1 MAASVAALSGI
12 RILWRGFRR
21 LPCSHRHRDA
31 HVAQRL
37 LDAAAS
43 EPKELLEQL
52 DTTNEGLTSEAAAT
66 RLSTLG
72 PNLVAHLLICKGA
85 VEEVFAVCT
94 DYAMDNDVAR
104 LDASHVVQMQQQT
117 TRLNAD
123 GFRVVAVAYKE
134 IAEPRPNYHVG
145 DESDL
150 ILLGYIAFL
159 DPPKESAGIAIAA
172 PARSGVRVKI
182 LTGDHDIIARK
193 ICREV
198 GVART
203 TS

>member
-1 MAASVAALSGI
+1 MTASVAALSGI
-12 RILWRGFRR
+12 RFLWRGFRR
-21 LPCSHRHRDA
+21 LPSSHRHRDA

-37 LDAAAS
+37 LDAAAA

-66 RLSTLG
+66 RLSALG

-85 VEEVFAVCT
+85 VEEVFAACT
-94 DYAMDNDVAR
+94 HYAMDDDVAR
-104 LDASHVVQMQQQT
+104 LDASHLVQMQQQT
-117 TRLNAD
+117 ARLNAD
-123 GFRVVAVAYKE
+123 GFRVIAVAYKE
-134 IAEPRPNYHVG
+134 IAEPRPSYHIG

-172 PARSGVRVKI
+172 LARSGVRVKI
-182 LTGDHDIIARK
+182 LTGDNDIIARK

-198 GVART
+198 GVAPT
-203 TS
+203 MS